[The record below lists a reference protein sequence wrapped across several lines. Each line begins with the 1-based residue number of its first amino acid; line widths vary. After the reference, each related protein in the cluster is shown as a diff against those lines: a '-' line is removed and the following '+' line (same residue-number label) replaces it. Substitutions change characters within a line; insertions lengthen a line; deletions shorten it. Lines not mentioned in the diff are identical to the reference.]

1 MKYTITTFAMREYK
15 LITAINK
22 TRLMKK
28 ADPFNPA
35 LKQLEIRLINR
46 MHTNMSNFKQ
56 WEYEIQKS
64 NTKRFI

>member
-1 MKYTITTFAMREYK
+1 MTHTITTFAMREYK
-15 LITAINK
+15 LISAINK

-56 WEYEIQKS
+56 WEYTYGK
-64 NTKRFI
+64 K